1 MDFLDYLAAKL
12 AETDSD
18 EIEADDIETLE
29 DIDRESFM
37 ERQR

>member
-12 AETDSD
+12 TETEAD

-37 ERQR
+37 ERQ